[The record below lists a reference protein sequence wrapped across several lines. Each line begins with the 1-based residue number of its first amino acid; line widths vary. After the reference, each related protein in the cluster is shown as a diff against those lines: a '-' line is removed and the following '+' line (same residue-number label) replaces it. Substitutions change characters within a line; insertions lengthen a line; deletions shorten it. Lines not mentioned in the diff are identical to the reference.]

1 MNALSPYHFLI
12 QGPVMNEQYLKQMIK
27 EATELGVVDSF
38 SFKRGVKPESP
49 EHIQSF
55 LNAEAFLFPTLHE
68 PFGIVALE
76 AWAANIPVICS
87 GSGGLA
93 HFVKDKVNGFI
104 IGPENSIEWAK
115 KIIELPEVR
124 EEIIS
129 EANKEVTNSFSWKKC
144 AFTTINFY
152 EQLINK

>member
-1 MNALSPYHFLI
+1 
-12 QGPVMNEQYLKQMIK
+12 MIK

-55 LNAEAFLFPTLHE
+55 LNAEAFFSRHFMSPLGLSLLKLGAP
-68 PFGIVALE
+68 
-76 AWAANIPVICS
+76 NIPVICS

-104 IGPENSIEWAK
+104 IGSGKFNRVGEKN
-115 KIIELPEVR
+115 
-124 EEIIS
+124 
-129 EANKEVTNSFSWKKC
+129 
-144 AFTTINFY
+144 Y
-152 EQLINK
+152 